1 MGKINNSF
9 KIPGIN
15 QTLSS
20 YIPRNL
26 KRFPMKLNIGIA
38 TFLGIQIAKN
48 HILKNLNVRS
58 NVDSPVPN
66 AT

>member
-1 MGKINNSF
+1 
-9 KIPGIN
+9 
-15 QTLSS
+15 
-20 YIPRNL
+20 
-26 KRFPMKLNIGIA
+26 MKQNIGIA